1 MRINTNVGALDAARN
16 LFLVQ
21 RDVESSMGKL
31 SSGLRINHA
40 SDDAAGLAIAN
51 KLRTST
57 RALTQ
62 ATNNAEQA
70 NAMLQIAEGS
80 ATQIQRILER
90 QKELY
95 IQRASSQNN
104 GQTTALDAEYSTL
117 SSEASRILDST
128 NFQGSAIFGTALSF
142 KVSDTTA
149 SGADTIDISIALTTS
164 DVSAGTSASTDV
176 SSLLDSVNTALG
188 TIGAAQNRLGYTIAN
203 LKAAIVNQSAA
214 ESTIRD
220 VDMASE
226 MAMFTK
232 NNILAQAGT
241 AMLAQANQSGQ
252 GVLSLLR

>member
-1 MRINTNVGALDAARN
+1 MRINTNVASLDASRN

-21 RDVESSMGKL
+21 QDVNTSMGKL

-57 RALTQ
+57 RALTVS
-62 ATNNAEQA
+62 ADNAEQG

-95 IQRASSQNN
+95 IQRSSAQYS
-104 GQTTALDAEYSTL
+104 GQTASLDSEFSTL
-117 SSEASRILDST
+117 STEAQRILDST
-128 NFQGSAIFGTALSF
+128 NFQGSTIFGQSLSF
-142 KVSDTTA
+142 KVSDTTV
-149 SGADTIDISIALTTS
+149 SGASTISVSIALTAS

-176 SSLLDSVNTALG
+176 SSNLDKVNTALAA
-188 TIGAAQNRLGYTIAN
+188 IGSAQNRFMYTIAN
-203 LKAAIVNQSAA
+203 LKTAIVNQSAA

-220 VDMASE
+220 VDMAEE
-226 MAMFTK
+226 MAKFTK

-241 AMLAQANQSGQ
+241 AMLSQANQSGQ
-252 GVLSLLR
+252 SVLSLLR

>member
-21 RDVESSMGKL
+21 REVESSMGKL

-57 RALTQ
+57 RALTT
-62 ATNNAEQA
+62 ASNNAEQA
-70 NAMLQIAEGS
+70 NSLLQIAEGS

-90 QKELY
+90 QKELF
-95 IQRASSQNN
+95 IQRVSTQNAS
-104 GQTTALDAEYSTL
+104 QTAALDAEFSTL
-117 SSEASRILDST
+117 SSEAARILNST
-128 NFQGSAIFGTALSF
+128 NFQGAVVFGNAQSY
-142 KVSDTTA
+142 KVSDTTVAGA
-149 SGADTIDISIALTTS
+149 STIDISIALTVA
-164 DVSAGTSASTDV
+164 DVSAGTVATVDV
-176 SSLLDSVNTALG
+176 DSFLNTINTALG

-203 LKAAIVNQSAA
+203 IKAAIVNQSAA

-220 VDMASE
+220 VDMAME
-226 MAMFTK
+226 MSKFTK

-252 GVLSLLR
+252 SVLSLLR

>member
-21 RDVESSMGKL
+21 RDVAQSMGKL

-51 KLRTST
+51 NLRTST
-57 RALTQ
+57 RALVQ
-62 ATNNAEQA
+62 SANNAEQA

-90 QKELY
+90 QKELF
-95 IQRASSQNN
+95 IQRASSQNA
-104 GQTTALDAEYSTL
+104 GQTAALDSEYSTL
-117 SSEASRILDST
+117 STEAARILNST
-128 NFQGSAIFGTALSF
+128 NFQGATVFGSSLSF
-142 KVSDTTA
+142 KVSDTTVAGA
-149 SGADTIDISIALTTS
+149 STIGISIALTVAN
-164 DVSAGTSASTDV
+164 VSAGTTAATDV
-176 SSLLDSVNTALG
+176 SAFLDNVNVALG

-220 VDMASE
+220 VDMAAE

-252 GVLSLLR
+252 GILSLLR

>member
-1 MRINTNVGALDAARN
+1 MRINTNVGALDATRN
-16 LFLVQ
+16 LYLVQ
-21 RDVESSMGKL
+21 REVESSMGKL

-57 RALTQ
+57 RAL
-62 ATNNAEQA
+62 AMSTNNAEQG
-70 NAMLQIAEGS
+70 NAMLQIAEGA
-80 ATQIQRILER
+80 ATQIERILER

-95 IQRASSQNN
+95 IQRASSQNS
-104 GQTTALDAEYSTL
+104 GQTAALDAEYSTL
-117 SSEASRILDST
+117 STEAARILDAT
-128 NFQGSAIFGTALSF
+128 NFQGAAIFGASLSF

-149 SGADTIDISIALTTS
+149 TGASTIDISIALTTS
-164 DVSAGTSASTDV
+164 DVSAGTTAATDV
-176 SSLLDSVNTALG
+176 SSKLALVNSALA
-188 TIGAAQNRLGYTIAN
+188 TIGSAQNRLGYTIAN

-252 GVLSLLR
+252 SVLSLLR

>member
-57 RALTQ
+57 RALTI
-62 ATNNAEQA
+62 AANNAEQA

-104 GQTTALDAEYSTL
+104 GQTAALDSEFSTL
-117 SSEASRILDST
+117 SSEASRILSST
-128 NFQGSAIFGTALSF
+128 NFQGASVFGATLSF

-149 SGADTIDISIALTTS
+149 SGASTIDISIALATS
-164 DVSAGTSASTDV
+164 DVSAGTAASTDV
-176 SSLLDSVNTALG
+176 STLLDTVNTALG
-188 TIGAAQNRLGYTIAN
+188 TIGAAQNRLGYAIAN
-203 LKAAIVNQSAA
+203 IKAAIVNQSAA

-252 GVLSLLR
+252 SVLSLLR

>member
-1 MRINTNVGALDAARN
+1 MRINTNVSALEATRN

-21 RDVESSMGKL
+21 RDVDASIGKL

-57 RALTQ
+57 RALNK
-62 ATNNAEQA
+62 ATDNAEQG

-95 IQRASSQNN
+95 IQRASSQNA
-104 GQTTALDAEYSTL
+104 GQTAALDNEYSTL
-117 SSEASRILDST
+117 STEAARILNST
-128 NFQGSAIFGTALSF
+128 NFQGANIFSTALSF

-149 SGADTIDISIALTTS
+149 TGASTIDISLSLAVS
-164 DVSAGTSASTDV
+164 DVSAGTSAATDV
-176 SSLLDSVNTALG
+176 STLLDTVNSALAS
-188 TIGAAQNRLGYTIAN
+188 IGSAQNRLSYTIAN
-203 LKAAIVNQSAA
+203 LKTAVVNQSAA
-214 ESTIRD
+214 ESTVRD
-220 VDMASE
+220 LDMASE

-252 GVLSLLR
+252 SVLSLLR

>member
-1 MRINTNVGALDAARN
+1 MRVNTNVGALNASRN

-31 SSGLRINHA
+31 SSGLRINKA

-51 KLRTST
+51 RLRTST

-62 ATNNAEQA
+62 AANNAEQA
-70 NAMLQIAEGS
+70 NAMLSIAEGS
-80 ATQIQRILER
+80 ATTIQRILER

-95 IQRASSQNN
+95 IQAQSSQNS
-104 GQTTALDAEYSTL
+104 GQTGKLNDEFAKL
-117 SSEASRILDST
+117 SEEAQRILDST
-128 NFQGSAIFGTALSF
+128 NFQGTAIFGESLSF
-142 KVSDTTA
+142 KVSDA
-149 SGADTIDISIALTTS
+149 SAGSTIDISISLASS
-164 DVSAGTSASTDV
+164 DVSAGATTADVDTQLDAVNDALAS
-176 SSLLDSVNTALG
+176 
-188 TIGAAQNRLGYTIAN
+188 IGAAQSRLQYTVAN
-203 LKAAIVNQSAA
+203 IKTAIVNQSAA

-226 MAMFTK
+226 MATFSK

-252 GVLSLLR
+252 SILSLLR

>member
-104 GQTTALDAEYSTL
+104 GQTQALDDEYSTL

-128 NFQGSAIFGTALSF
+128 NFQGAAIFGTSLSF

-176 SSLLDSVNTALG
+176 TTLLDSVNTALG
-188 TIGAAQNRLGYTIAN
+188 SIGAAQNRLGYTIAN

-241 AMLAQANQSGQ
+241 AMLSQLIHLNLRP
-252 GVLSLLR
+252 VL

>member
-21 RDVESSMGKL
+21 RDVEASMGKL

-57 RALTQ
+57 RALTM
-62 ATNNAEQA
+62 AANNAEQA

-95 IQRASSQNN
+95 IQRASSQNS
-104 GQTTALDAEYSTL
+104 GQTAALDSEYSTL
-117 SSEASRILDST
+117 SSEAARILNST
-128 NFQGSAIFGTALSF
+128 NFQGATVFGSSLTY

-149 SGADTIDISIALTTS
+149 SGASTIDISIALAVS
-164 DVSAGTSASTDV
+164 DVSAGTSAATDV
-176 SSLLDSVNTALG
+176 STLLDTVNTALG

-220 VDMASE
+220 VDMAAE
-226 MAMFTK
+226 MAKYTK

-252 GVLSLLR
+252 SVLSLLR

>member
-104 GQTTALDAEYSTL
+104 GQTAALDSEYSTL
-117 SSEASRILDST
+117 STEAKRILDST
-128 NFQGSAIFGTALSF
+128 NFQGAAVFGQALTF
-142 KVSDTTA
+142 KVSDTTVAGA
-149 SGADTIDISIALTTS
+149 STVDISIALTTA
-164 DVSAGTSASTDV
+164 DVSAGTAATTDV
-176 SSLLDSVNTALG
+176 STLLDSVNTALSN
-188 TIGAAQNRLGYTIAN
+188 IGSAQNRLGYTIAN
-203 LKAAIVNQSAA
+203 LKSSIVNQSAA

-220 VDMASE
+220 VDMADE
-226 MAMFTK
+226 MSKFTK

>member
-21 RDVESSMGKL
+21 RDVETSMGKL

-62 ATNNAEQA
+62 AANNAEQG

-90 QKELY
+90 QKELF
-95 IQRASSQNN
+95 IQRASSQNA
-104 GQTTALDAEYSTL
+104 GQTAALDSEYSTL
-117 SSEASRILDST
+117 SDEASRILSST
-128 NFQGSAIFGTALSF
+128 NFQGASVFGQALSF
-142 KVSDTTA
+142 KVSDAA
-149 SGADTIDISIALTTS
+149 SGSTVDISIALTAAN
-164 DVSAGTSASTDV
+164 VSAGASAATDV
-176 SSLLDSVNTALG
+176 STNLDAVNTALG

-203 LKAAIVNQSAA
+203 IKAAIVNQSAA

-252 GVLSLLR
+252 SVLSLLR

>member
-1 MRINTNVGALDAARN
+1 MRINTNVAALDATKN

-21 RDVESSMGKL
+21 REVESSLGKL

-62 ATNNAEQA
+62 ASNNAEQG

-95 IQRASSQNN
+95 IQRASSQNS
-104 GQTTALDAEYSTL
+104 GQTQSLDDEYATL
-117 SSEASRILDST
+117 STEAKRILDST
-128 NFQGSAIFGTALSF
+128 NFQGANIFGSALSF

-149 SGADTIDISIALTTS
+149 AGASTVDISIALTTA
-164 DVSAGTSASTDV
+164 DVSAGTSAATDV
-176 SSLLDSVNTALG
+176 ATNLDKVNAALG
-188 TIGAAQNRLGYTIAN
+188 AIGAAQNRLGYTIAN
-203 LKAAIVNQSAA
+203 LKSAIVNQSAA

-241 AMLAQANQSGQ
+241 AMLAQANQQGQ
-252 GVLSLLR
+252 SVLTLLR

>member
-21 RDVESSMGKL
+21 RDVDTSMGKL

-57 RALTQ
+57 RALGM
-62 ATNNAEQA
+62 ATANAEQA

-95 IQRASSQNN
+95 IQRASSQNA
-104 GQTTALDAEYSTL
+104 GQTASLDSEYSTL
-117 SSEASRILDST
+117 SSEADRILKAT
-128 NFQGSAIFGTALSF
+128 NFQGADVFGTTLSF

-149 SGADTIDISIALTTS
+149 SGADTISISIALTTS
-164 DVSAGTSASTDV
+164 DVSAGTSAATDV
-176 SSLLDSVNTALG
+176 SSLLDKVNTALG

-220 VDMASE
+220 VDMAME
-226 MAMFTK
+226 MATFTK

-252 GVLSLLR
+252 SVLSLLR

>member
-21 RDVESSMGKL
+21 REAGTSMGKL

-62 ATNNAEQA
+62 AANNAEQA

-95 IQRASSQNN
+95 IQRASSQNS
-104 GQTTALDAEYSTL
+104 GQTAALDNEYSTL
-117 SSEASRILDST
+117 STEASRILDAT
-128 NFQGSAIFGTALSF
+128 NFQGAAVFGTALSF
-142 KVSDTTA
+142 KVSDSTV
-149 SGADTIDISIALTTS
+149 SGSDTISISIALTTAN
-164 DVSAGTSASTDV
+164 VSAGTSASADV
-176 SSLLDSVNTALG
+176 SSMLDSVNTALG
-188 TIGAAQNRLGYTIAN
+188 SIGAAQNRLGYTIAN
-203 LKAAIVNQSAA
+203 IKAAIVNQSAA

-220 VDMASE
+220 VDMAAE
-226 MAMFTK
+226 MASFSK

>member
-21 RDVESSMGKL
+21 RDTASSMSKL
-31 SSGLRINHA
+31 SSGLRINRA

-95 IQRASSQNN
+95 IQRASSQNS
-104 GQTTALDAEYSTL
+104 GQTAALDSEYSTL
-117 SSEASRILDST
+117 SDEASRILDAT
-128 NFQGSAIFGTALSF
+128 NFQGSDIFGTALSF
-142 KVSDTTA
+142 KVSDTTV

-164 DVSAGTSASTDV
+164 DVSAGTTATTDV
-176 SSLLDSVNTALG
+176 STMLDSVNTALSS
-188 TIGAAQNRLGYTIAN
+188 IGSAQNRLGYTIAN

-220 VDMASE
+220 VDMAAE
-226 MAMFTK
+226 MASFSK